1 MLCNSAAFVPAGAR
15 ERLAA
20 PLLRLATRLAVKPVM
35 SPAVPIAR
43 QRRRLRQ
50 VTRMLRPA
58 SAVDIAPSTAGGVE
72 GDWLQPRLPAA
83 NSKATILYL
92 HGGAYCIGSSATHR
106 AVTSQLARAAGLP
119 VFAADYRLA
128 PEHPFPAALEDAVAA
143 CRSLS
148 ETGAFAIA
156 GDSAGAGLALATALA
171 LRQRQAAAPV
181 ALVLLSPWVD
191 LTVSALAATA
201 PGEVM
206 LSAYWLSA
214 CARHYLAGQDAKA
227 PLASPIFGNLRGL
240 APVLIQTSPD
250 ELLHDEALRLHD
262 ALDKAGVA
270 VRCEIVPRRWHEFQL
285 HAGKL
290 PSAMMAIERAAEF
303 IVANIASRP

>member
-20 PLLRLATRLAVKPVM
+20 PLLRLATRLGVKPVL

-50 VTRMLRPA
+50 VTQMLRRA
-58 SAVDIAPSTAGGVE
+58 SAVEIAPSTAGGVS

-92 HGGAYCIGSSATHR
+92 HGGAYCIGSPATHR

-119 VFAADYRLA
+119 VFTPAYRLA
-128 PEHPFPAALEDAVAA
+128 PEHPFPAAVEDAVAV
-143 CRSLS
+143 CLSLS

-171 LRQRQAAAPV
+171 LRQRQAAAPM
-181 ALVLLSPWVD
+181 ALVLFSPWVD
-191 LTVSALAATA
+191 LTVSALSATA
-201 PGEVM
+201 PSEVM
-206 LSAYWLSA
+206 LSASWLAA
-214 CARHYLAGQDAKA
+214 CAQHYLAGQDAKA
-227 PLASPIFGNLRGL
+227 PLASPIFGDLRGL

-262 ALDKAGVA
+262 ALDKSGVA

-285 HAGKL
+285 HAGTL
-290 PSAMMAIERAAEF
+290 PSAIMAIERAAEF
-303 IVANIASRP
+303 IVADTAPEP